1 MESLTSTRRASRAS
15 DQDRDDAAEL
25 LIEAYAVGRLSREE
39 LDERATA
46 AYSAKTRGE
55 LHDATAGLSLPGAR
69 AGLPSDS
76 VGVPRRAGGRLIGHM
91 ILTFFVLVLAAYLA
105 GLVAVDA
112 VFEAMVPVPTALV
125 LLLQPPLG
133 TSEQCSTRDPR
144 GRPMMPAEVPQPGPR
159 REAEVGEAGEA
170 AR

>member
-1 MESLTSTRRASRAS
+1 MTADRRIRAS

-39 LDERATA
+39 LDDRATA

-55 LHDATAGLSLPGAR
+55 LRDATADLPLPGGR

-76 VGVPRRAGGRLIGHM
+76 VAVPREASGRLIAHI
-91 ILTFFVLVLAAYLA
+91 ILAFFVLVLAARLA
-105 GLVAVDA
+105 GLVTIDA
-112 VFEAMVPVPTALV
+112 VWEAAVPIPTALV

-133 TSEQCSTRDPR
+133 ISEQCSTRDPR
-144 GRPMMPAEVPQPGPR
+144 GK
-159 REAEVGEAGEA
+159 EADDFC
-170 AR
+170 